1 MGVEVFLGS
10 QSRSRKIMVAR
21 VGVEKICSTLTTNLS
36 QEWKAFYA
44 MNKLSKYS
52 VGLSKSRPA
61 SVLQI
66 S

>member
-1 MGVEVFLGS
+1 ML
-10 QSRSRKIMVAR
+10 AR
-21 VGVEKICSTLTTNLS
+21 VGEGVEKICLPESRVVVEKICSTPTPNLS

-44 MNKLSKYS
+44 MNKLSKYT